1 MSLEKEVELLRR
13 YPIFRKI
20 ELSMLKL
27 LCFSSE
33 LLSYETGQVI
43 FNAGDP
49 GDAAYVLIEGHA
61 EVTVPTPSG
70 PLRLNMLGPH
80 DILGEIAVFA
90 DVPRTAT
97 VTALSRLVALRI
109 GKAQLLSVVRQNP
122 DAALELIG
130 ILAARLARTTAQL
143 RAIQAS
149 APTG

>member
-1 MSLEKEVELLRR
+1 MSIDNEVELLRR

-20 ELSMLKL
+20 DLSMLKL

-33 LLSYETGQVI
+33 RLSYEKDQVI
-43 FNAGDP
+43 FNTGDP
-49 GDAAYVLIEGHA
+49 GDSAYVLIEGHA
-61 EVTVPTPSG
+61 EVTVPTPLG
-70 PLRLNMLGPH
+70 PLKVATLGPR

-97 VTALSRLVALRI
+97 VTTLSRVVALRI
-109 GKAQLLSVVRQNP
+109 AKDHFIGVVRQNP

-143 RAIQAS
+143 RGA
-149 APTG
+149 APSVPT

>member
-13 YPIFRKI
+13 SPIFTKI
-20 ELSMLKL
+20 DLPMLKL

-33 LLSYETGQVI
+33 RLSYEKGQVI
-43 FNAGDP
+43 FNTGDP
-49 GDAAYVLIEGHA
+49 GDAAYVLVEGHA

-70 PLRLNMLGPH
+70 PLRVTVLGPN
-80 DILGEIAVFA
+80 DIFGEIAVFA

-97 VTALSRLVALRI
+97 VTATSRVVALRI
-109 GKAQLLSVVRQNP
+109 AKDQLMGVVRQNP

-143 RAIQAS
+143 RGI
-149 APTG
+149 APSLPT